1 MEQFRQYVWE
11 HLAAG
16 KMPDIKDCADNLAI
30 SQARAKKLLAQTT
43 KTWRAIHTPT
53 KPQIARAIKL
63 WGTVVGEVK

>member
-16 KMPDIKDCADNLAI
+16 KMPDIQDCADNLGV
-30 SQARAKKLLAQTT
+30 SKARAKKLLEE
-43 KTWRAIHTPT
+43 KLKIWRAIHTPS
-53 KPQIARAIKL
+53 KPVTPVTLKL